1 MNAKVGFRLEAAL
14 GIIDVDDTVAKLAKT
29 LAYFIICMVDLDVII
44 GQKVDLVW
52 SLRFGFGNRSIKLA
66 NQLISPYF

>member
-1 MNAKVGFRLEAAL
+1 MEAAL

-29 LAYFIICMVDLDVII
+29 LAYFIICIVGLDVII

-52 SLRFGFGNRSIKLA
+52 SLWIN
-66 NQLISPYF
+66 YFIWQGKVMTLTTFF